1 MKISLM
7 VRRVVVIPI
16 SLLKSDS
23 YIELLLNMSIL
34 IARNVEA
41 TATSQE
47 KINTLYENKSNPK
60 ILYDL

>member
-1 MKISLM
+1 M

>member
-1 MKISLM
+1 M

-23 YIELLLNMSIL
+23 YIELLSNMSIL

-47 KINTLYENKSNPK
+47 KINTLYEKNNG
-60 ILYDL
+60 